1 MGACGR
7 RKGVL
12 DLKSPPVDGEG
23 EGKRNDRL
31 IESVYGSGDWL
42 MGGVL
47 AGQEAWTVNLWMQAS
62 DRRVRGMVVRGK
74 GMEKKCEQYCSLRIE
89 RVCRAFVSGC
99 HWVWV
104 DVEKSCSKTMELKYS
119 KQESHLHRIVP
130 MKSHHLE

>member
-1 MGACGR
+1 MGAVGR

-12 DLKSPPVDGEG
+12 DSKSLPVDGEG

-42 MGGVL
+42 MGEVL

-62 DRRVRGMVVRGK
+62 GCRMRGMVVRGK
-74 GMEKKCEQYCSLRIE
+74 GMEKRCEQYCSLRIE
-89 RVCRAFVSGC
+89 RVCRAFIGGC

-104 DVEKSCSKTMELKYS
+104 VDDKGMWKSRVAKQWSLNTRSRNRICIELY
-119 KQESHLHRIVP
+119 Q
-130 MKSHHLE
+130 